1 MAEIARD
8 RSSARTECL
17 IQAVSQSD
25 NACQCFTGL
34 LPRGLDGPA
43 GKQAAR
49 RLDLS
54 VKFPFF
60 FTVCTGCFP
69 VLGIVLGS
77 VFGGTPGPGERTDGG
92 ARSPR
97 PVRGV
102 R

>member
-8 RSSARTECL
+8 RSSARIECL

-34 LPRGLDGPA
+34 PPRGLDGPA

-60 FTVCTGCFP
+60 YSLYGVKIP
-69 VLGIVLGS
+69 ISRHL
-77 VFGGTPGPGERTDGG
+77 PGVPY
-92 ARSPR
+92 
-97 PVRGV
+97 
-102 R
+102 